1 MLAKIEKKKEA
12 KLAQQKL
19 KGNQKTN
26 PNSKEVHTHEH
37 KRPGLTQCGDHS
49 RRLVNMK

>member
-1 MLAKIEKKKEA
+1 MEGDNIYQIEKIK
-12 KLAQQKL
+12 KL